1 MPRDTSRGR
10 FLRPREVPGYAAAAA
25 DGRLPTVPSAPP
37 ALTAGGTADH
47 AFKIFLLQGGAA
59 VAVLLVLIE
68 VVQRVGLG
76 TTAVG
81 LLILALSALL
91 VVALHLLWQRV
102 GRAVLDE
109 LAHGYTTL
117 TFTYVSFRPPRD
129 RGWYETDWR
138 VPWDYTGVWVLRP
151 DGRVLSAPRS
161 DVEPPGFFPSPN
173 RVGEFELWSGVG
185 WTGQFATGS

>member
-1 MPRDTSRGR
+1 
-10 FLRPREVPGYAAAAA
+10 VPGYAAAAA

-76 TTAVG
+76 TTVVS

-161 DVEPPGFFPSPN
+161 DLEPPGFFPSPN